1 LYDAAL
7 SVHEARGLKR
17 EAADIRK
24 DLSDFFALRVKN
36 VLSEQG
42 VRYDVVDAVMASGF
56 TDLKSTIERAAVVQA
71 LAASDDRSE
80 FKLTVEQFN
89 RVSNLGSKA
98 TARAVDPA
106 LFAEQVE
113 TELYEKWLQQRP
125 IFRTAIENGDIAKAV
140 QTLSSLKPFIHTYFE
155 KVMVMAPDE
164 EVRANRLSTLAGIA
178 DDIAI
183 IADFSK
189 LVW

>member
-1 LYDAAL
+1 MAHGLKLQLNDLYDAAL
-7 SVHEARGLKR
+7 SVHESRGLKR
-17 EAADIRK
+17 EASDIRK

-56 TDLKSTIERAAVVQA
+56 ADLKSTIERAAVVQA
-71 LAASDDRSE
+71 LAASDDRTE
-80 FKLTVEQFN
+80 FKMTVEQFN

-125 IFRTAIENGDIAKAV
+125 TFMRR
-140 QTLSSLKPFIHTYFE
+140 LKMEILP
-155 KVMVMAPDE
+155 
-164 EVRANRLSTLAGIA
+164 
-178 DDIAI
+178 
-183 IADFSK
+183 K
-189 LVW
+189 LYKPYHH